1 MTNELFVGIA
11 DMRVS
16 DDTSAMLVTY
26 ALGSCIGVSIYDPVA
41 RVGGLLHFML
51 PKAGISETR
60 TAKAKKNPY
69 MFADTG
75 VPLLFQEAY
84 KYGAD
89 KRRMVIKIAGG
100 AQINDLTGRNIGKQN
115 YMALREIF
123 QENYL
128 LIHEEDVGGNLPRT
142 MELTLATGRVYIKMP
157 GNKAR
162 EL

>member
-1 MTNELFVGIA
+1 MANELFIGVA

-16 DDTSAMLVTY
+16 NDPSAILITY
-26 ALGSCIGVSIYDPVA
+26 ALGCCIGVSIYDPVA

-51 PKAGISETR
+51 PKAGVSKTR

-89 KRRMVIKIAGG
+89 KGRMVIKIAGG
-100 AQINDLTGRNIGKQN
+100 AQIKDSTGLNIGKQN

-123 QENYL
+123 QENDV
-128 LIHEEDVGGNLPRT
+128 LIHKEDVGGNVPRT
-142 MELTLATGRVYIKMP
+142 MGLDLDTGRVYIKVL
-157 GNKAR
+157 GGKAR